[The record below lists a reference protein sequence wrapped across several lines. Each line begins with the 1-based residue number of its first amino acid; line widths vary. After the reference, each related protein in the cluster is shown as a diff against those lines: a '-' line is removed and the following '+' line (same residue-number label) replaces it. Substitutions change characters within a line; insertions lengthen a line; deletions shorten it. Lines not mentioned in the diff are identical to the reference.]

1 MRTLST
7 LTTAALALLL
17 ASACDVAPAPTSPT
31 SQNDLE
37 PQASHAPGLSGCHPV
52 QGHFHEQ
59 GPPFALE
66 GELTGDLVGTSEGAL
81 TNFVK
86 QGNPL
91 HAAGHNFGV
100 RTYSITGGSI
110 PALVGG
116 EFTVQFVG
124 INVGDEADLLFDVE
138 ERAKATSG
146 VRKANL
152 TSHGT
157 LDATGLAA
165 PPFTVVLDMEYRG
178 VVCP

>member
-1 MRTLST
+1 MRTLRHLMVAGVALT
-7 LTTAALALLL
+7 LAA
-17 ASACDVAPAPTSPT
+17 ACDAATAPTSPNGP
-31 SQNDLE
+31 QL
-37 PQASHAPGLSGCHPV
+37 QASHSPGQAGCHPV
-52 QGHFHEQ
+52 EGHFHEQ

-66 GELTGDLVGTSEGAL
+66 GVVTGDLVGTSAGAL

-86 QGNPL
+86 KGNPR

-110 PALVGG
+110 PALVGE
-116 EFTVQFVG
+116 EFTVEFVG

-157 LDATGLAA
+157 LDATGLVA
-165 PPFTVVLDMEYRG
+165 PPFTVILEMEYRG

>member
-1 MRTLST
+1 MRTFST
-7 LTTAALALLL
+7 LTAAALALLPAA
-17 ASACDVAPAPTSPT
+17 ASDVAPVPTSAT
-31 SQNDLE
+31 FQNDQEL
-37 PQASHAPGLSGCHPV
+37 QASHVSGQSGCHPV
-52 QGHFHEQ
+52 EGQFQEQ

-66 GELTGDLVGTSEGAL
+66 GVLTGDLVGTSQGAL
-81 TNFVK
+81 TDFVK
-86 QGNPL
+86 EGNPQ
-91 HAAGHNFGV
+91 HSAGHNFGV

-110 PALVGG
+110 PALVG
-116 EFTVQFVG
+116 EQFTVEFVG

-157 LDATGLAA
+157 LDATGLVA
-165 PPFTVVLDMEYRG
+165 PPFTVILDMEYRG

>member
-1 MRTLST
+1 MRTLRN
-7 LTTAALALLL
+7 LTAAGLVLLL
-17 ASACDVAPAPTSPT
+17 TAACDVAPGPTSPT
-31 SQNDLE
+31 SQNDPEL
-37 PQASHAPGLSGCHPV
+37 QASHVPGQSGCHPV
-52 QGHFHEQ
+52 EGQFLEQ

-66 GELTGDLVGTSEGAL
+66 GVLTGDLVGTSVGAL

-86 QGNPL
+86 EGNPL
-91 HAAGHNFGV
+91 HSAGHNFGV

-110 PALVGG
+110 PALLGK
-116 EFTVQFVG
+116 EFTVEFVG

-157 LDATGLAA
+157 LDATGLVA
-165 PPFTVVLDMEYRG
+165 PPFTVILDMEYRG